1 MIKSLKINNYT
12 LFQNVSIE
20 FKKGFSVISGETGS
34 GKSIL
39 LDALTLLLGKRVDRF
54 SNDKLISKAVIEG
67 VFVFKKS
74 KYSFFE
80 KNDIDFEEFTIIR
93 REILPNG
100 KSRAFINDTPVLLNV
115 LLEFSNQF
123 FEIHSQHESLL
134 LKDKIAQFALLD
146 GIANSEDILL
156 DFQQELKKYN
166 QLLQELVIIRESKFL
181 KENDV
186 EFIKYQLEELVSS
199 DLKLGEIE
207 SIQKKIKLLENID
220 DIANAISF
228 SEELLNNEQGVLS
241 QISKIKKSILQFD
254 SFKDLYERLDSIVI
268 ELNDISSEF
277 LSLNQNLKFN
287 PEELLNSNN
296 RMDHLNK
303 LLHKHRKKTIEEL
316 IEYRNELEDK
326 LSYSE
331 SYIMKFEE
339 KEKEL
344 SNQLL
349 ILEDAV
355 SLLNQKRLNILPD
368 FQNKIEI
375 YLKKLGMPYAKFKVD
390 IKKSATFHNFG
401 NTSISF
407 LFSANKGGELQ
418 EISKVSSGGELSRL
432 MLAIKFFSARSSN
445 LDVLFFD
452 EIDTGVSGEIA
463 SLMGDMMKDISQFT
477 QLIAISHLPQIASKA
492 NEHYKVLKSVAGEKT
507 ISDVYHLNYDERVNE
522 IAKLLSGKEVTNI
535 AFENARVLLN
545 Q

>member
-20 FKKGFSVISGETGS
+20 FKNGFSVISGETGS

-54 SNDKLISKAVIEG
+54 ANDKLISKAVIEG
-67 VFVFKKS
+67 VFIFKKS

-115 LLEFSNQF
+115 LLQFSNQF

-134 LKDKIAQFALLD
+134 LKDKIAQFSLLD

-166 QLLQELVIIRESKFL
+166 QLLEELVIIRESRDL

-207 SIQKKIKLLENID
+207 SIRKKIKLLENID
-220 DIANAISF
+220 DIANAISL

-241 QISKIKKSILQFD
+241 QISTIKKSILQFD
-254 SFKDLYERLDSIVI
+254 SFKDLYERLDSIII

-287 PEELLNSNN
+287 PEELLSYNN
-296 RMDHLNK
+296 RIDHLNK

-316 IEYRNELEDK
+316 IEYRNELENK
-326 LSYSE
+326 LSFSE
-331 SYIMKFEE
+331 SYVMKFEE

-344 SNQLL
+344 SDQLL
-349 ILEDAV
+349 ILEEAV
-355 SLLNQKRLNILPD
+355 SLLNRKRLNILPD
-368 FQNKIEI
+368 LQNKIEI
-375 YLKKLGMPYAKFKVD
+375 YLKKLGMPYAKFKIV
-390 IKKSATFHNFG
+390 IKKTPSFHNFG

-463 SLMGDMMKDISQFT
+463 SLMGDMMKDISQST

-492 NEHYKVLKSVAGEKT
+492 DEHYKVLKSVVGEKT

>member
-20 FKKGFSVISGETGS
+20 FKNGFSVISGETGS

-54 SNDKLISKAVIEG
+54 ANDKLISKAVIEG
-67 VFVFKKS
+67 VFIFKKS

-115 LLEFSNQF
+115 LLQFSNQF

-134 LKDKIAQFALLD
+134 LKDKIAQFSLLD

-166 QLLQELVIIRESKFL
+166 QLLQELVIIRKSRDL

-207 SIQKKIKLLENID
+207 SIRKKIKLLENID
-220 DIANAISF
+220 DIANAISL

-241 QISKIKKSILQFD
+241 QISTIKKSILQFD
-254 SFKDLYERLDSIVI
+254 SFKDLYERLDSIII

-287 PEELLNSNN
+287 PEELLSYNN
-296 RMDHLNK
+296 RIDHLNK

-316 IEYRNELEDK
+316 IEYRDELENK
-326 LSYSE
+326 LSFSE
-331 SYIMKFEE
+331 SYVVKFEE

-344 SNQLL
+344 SDQLL
-349 ILEDAV
+349 ILEEAV
-355 SLLNQKRLNILPD
+355 SLLNRKRLNILPD
-368 FQNKIEI
+368 LQNKIEI
-375 YLKKLGMPYAKFKVD
+375 YLKKLGMPYAKFKID
-390 IKKSATFHNFG
+390 IKKTATFHNFG

-463 SLMGDMMKDISQFT
+463 SLMGDMMKDISQST

-492 NEHYKVLKSVAGEKT
+492 DEHYKVLKSVVGEKT

>member
-20 FKKGFSVISGETGS
+20 FENGFSVISGETGS

-54 SNDKLISKAVIEG
+54 ANDKLISKAVIEG
-67 VFVFKKS
+67 VFIFKKS

-115 LLEFSNQF
+115 LLQFSNQF

-134 LKDKIAQFALLD
+134 LKDKIAQFSLLD

-166 QLLQELVIIRESKFL
+166 QLLEELVIIRESRDL

-207 SIQKKIKLLENID
+207 SIRKKIKLLENID
-220 DIANAISF
+220 DIANAISL

-241 QISKIKKSILQFD
+241 QISTIKKSILQFD
-254 SFKDLYERLDSIVI
+254 SFKDLYERLDSIII

-287 PEELLNSNN
+287 PEELLNYNN
-296 RMDHLNK
+296 RIDHLNK

-316 IEYRNELEDK
+316 IEYRDELENK
-326 LSYSE
+326 LSFSE
-331 SYIMKFEE
+331 SYVMKFEE

-344 SNQLL
+344 SDQLL
-349 ILEDAV
+349 ILEEAV
-355 SLLNQKRLNILPD
+355 SLLNRKRLNILPD
-368 FQNKIEI
+368 LQNKIEI
-375 YLKKLGMPYAKFKVD
+375 YLKKLGMPYAKFKID
-390 IKKSATFHNFG
+390 IKKTATFHNFG

-463 SLMGDMMKDISQFT
+463 SLMGDMMKDISQST

-492 NEHYKVLKSVAGEKT
+492 DEHYKVLKSVVGEKT

>member
-20 FKKGFSVISGETGS
+20 FKNGFSVISGETGS

-54 SNDKLISKAVIEG
+54 ANDKLISKAVIEG
-67 VFVFKKS
+67 VFIFKKS

-115 LLEFSNQF
+115 LLQFSNQF

-134 LKDKIAQFALLD
+134 LKDKIAQFSLLD

-166 QLLQELVIIRESKFL
+166 QLLQELVIIKESRDL

-199 DLKLGEIE
+199 DLKSGEVE
-207 SIQKKIKLLENID
+207 SIRKKIKLLENID
-220 DIANAISF
+220 DIASAISL

-241 QISKIKKSILQFD
+241 HISTIKKSILQFD
-254 SFKDLYERLDSIVI
+254 SFKDLYERLDSIII
-268 ELNDISSEF
+268 ELNDINSEF

-287 PEELLNSNN
+287 PEELLNYNN
-296 RMDHLNK
+296 RIDHLNK

-316 IEYRNELEDK
+316 IEYRDELENK
-326 LSYSE
+326 LSFSE
-331 SYIMKFEE
+331 SYVMKFEE

-344 SNQLL
+344 SDQLL
-349 ILEDAV
+349 ILEEAV
-355 SLLNQKRLNILPD
+355 SLLNRKRLNILPD
-368 FQNKIEI
+368 LQSKIEI
-375 YLKKLGMPYAKFKVD
+375 YLKKLGMPYAKFKID
-390 IKKSATFHNFG
+390 IKKTATFHNFG

-463 SLMGDMMKDISQFT
+463 SLMGDMMKDISQST

-492 NEHYKVLKSVAGEKT
+492 DEHYKVLKSVVGEKT

>member
-20 FKKGFSVISGETGS
+20 FENGFSVISGETGS

-54 SNDKLISKAVIEG
+54 ANDKLISKAVIEG
-67 VFVFKKS
+67 VFIFKKS

-115 LLEFSNQF
+115 LLQFSNQF

-134 LKDKIAQFALLD
+134 LKDKIAQFSLLD

-156 DFQQELKKYN
+156 NFQQELKKYN
-166 QLLQELVIIRESKFL
+166 QLLEELVIIRESRDL

-207 SIQKKIKLLENID
+207 SIRKKIKLLENID
-220 DIANAISF
+220 DIANAISL

-241 QISKIKKSILQFD
+241 QISTIKKSILQFD
-254 SFKDLYERLDSIVI
+254 SFKDLYERLDSIII

-287 PEELLNSNN
+287 PEELLSYNN
-296 RMDHLNK
+296 RIDHLNK

-316 IEYRNELEDK
+316 IEYRDELENK
-326 LSYSE
+326 LSFSE
-331 SYIMKFEE
+331 SYVMKFEE

-344 SNQLL
+344 SDQLL
-349 ILEDAV
+349 ILEEAV
-355 SLLNQKRLNILPD
+355 SLLNRKRLNILPD
-368 FQNKIEI
+368 LQNKIEI
-375 YLKKLGMPYAKFKVD
+375 YLKKLGMPYAKFKID
-390 IKKSATFHNFG
+390 IKKTATFHNFG

-463 SLMGDMMKDISQFT
+463 SLMGDMMKDISQST

-492 NEHYKVLKSVAGEKT
+492 DEHYKVLKSVVGEKT

>member
-20 FKKGFSVISGETGS
+20 FKNGFSVISGETGS

-54 SNDKLISKAVIEG
+54 ANDKLISKAVIEG
-67 VFVFKKS
+67 VFIFKKS

-115 LLEFSNQF
+115 LLQFSNQF

-134 LKDKIAQFALLD
+134 LKDKIAQFSLLD

-166 QLLQELVIIRESKFL
+166 QLLQELVIIKESRDL

-199 DLKLGEIE
+199 DLKSGEVE
-207 SIQKKIKLLENID
+207 SIRKKIKLLENID
-220 DIANAISF
+220 DIASAISL

-241 QISKIKKSILQFD
+241 HISTIKKSILQFD
-254 SFKDLYERLDSIVI
+254 SFKDLYERLDSIII
-268 ELNDISSEF
+268 ELNDINSEF

-287 PEELLNSNN
+287 PEELLNYNN
-296 RMDHLNK
+296 RIDHLNK

-316 IEYRNELEDK
+316 IEYRDELENK
-326 LSYSE
+326 LSFSE
-331 SYIMKFEE
+331 SYVMKFEE

-344 SNQLL
+344 SDQLL
-349 ILEDAV
+349 ILEEAV
-355 SLLNQKRLNILPD
+355 SLLNRKRLNILPD
-368 FQNKIEI
+368 LQNKIEI
-375 YLKKLGMPYAKFKVD
+375 YLKKLGMPYAKFKID
-390 IKKSATFHNFG
+390 IKKTATFHNFG

-463 SLMGDMMKDISQFT
+463 SLMGDMMKDISQST

-492 NEHYKVLKSVAGEKT
+492 DEHYKVLKSVVGEKT

>member
-20 FKKGFSVISGETGS
+20 FENGFSVISGETGS

-54 SNDKLISKAVIEG
+54 ANDKLISKAVIEG
-67 VFVFKKS
+67 VFIFKKS

-115 LLEFSNQF
+115 LLQFSNQF

-134 LKDKIAQFALLD
+134 LKDKIAQFSLLD

-166 QLLQELVIIRESKFL
+166 QLLEELVIIRESRDL

-207 SIQKKIKLLENID
+207 SIRKKIKLLENID
-220 DIANAISF
+220 DIANAISL

-241 QISKIKKSILQFD
+241 QISTIKKSILQFD
-254 SFKDLYERLDSIVI
+254 SFKDLYERLDSIII

-287 PEELLNSNN
+287 PEELLSYNN
-296 RMDHLNK
+296 RIDHLNK

-316 IEYRNELEDK
+316 IEYRDELENK
-326 LSYSE
+326 LSFSE
-331 SYIMKFEE
+331 SYVMKFEE

-344 SNQLL
+344 SDQLL
-349 ILEDAV
+349 ILEEAV
-355 SLLNQKRLNILPD
+355 SLLNRKRLNILPD
-368 FQNKIEI
+368 LQNKIEI
-375 YLKKLGMPYAKFKVD
+375 YLKKLGMPYAKFKID
-390 IKKSATFHNFG
+390 IKKTATFHNFG

-463 SLMGDMMKDISQFT
+463 SLMGDMMKDISQST

-492 NEHYKVLKSVAGEKT
+492 DEHYKVLKSVVGEKT